1 MILAIKPCV
10 TELDLAGAE
19 TMLVRLNEPRYRA
32 KQLFGWVYRRQA
44 ASFETMT
51 DFPKS
56 LREKLAGELVLS
68 SVTPAKTRAARDGT
82 TKALLSLIDGETI
95 ETVLMP
101 GTRAT
106 QYTVCLSTQVGCAV
120 CCPFCATGQQGFKR
134 NLSPAEMVDQ
144 ALYFQ
149 RYLGAQNSIA
159 NIVFMGMGE
168 PLANYDNLM
177 AAIERLN
184 AAWGFGLGA
193 RAITI
198 STAGLVPGIMRLARE
213 KLQVGL
219 AISLHAPNDAL
230 RDKLVPLNKKY
241 PLNVLMTACEKY
253 IELSGRRLSF
263 EYCLF
268 AGIND
273 RLELARELAHLLR
286 GMNAHVNLIA
296 ANACRP
302 GYRPPSK
309 TAVLAFE
316 DELKRL
322 GINVTLRRSLGRD
335 IEASCGQLK
344 SQCPVPV
351 RPKESAE
358 KEVQDTSCR
367 GSGGVPPD

>member
-1 MILAIKPCV
+1 MDIKPFV
-10 TELDLAGAE
+10 TDMDLAGAE
-19 TMLVRLNEPRYRA
+19 EMMAGFNEPLYRA
-32 KQLFGWVYRRQA
+32 KQLFGWVYQRQA
-44 ASFETMT
+44 ASFEAMS
-51 DFPKS
+51 DFPKT
-56 LREKLAGELVLS
+56 LRDKFAGELTLS
-68 SVTPAKTRAARDGT
+68 SVTPVQTRADRDGT
-82 TKALLSLIDGETI
+82 TKALLALADGETI

-101 GTRAT
+101 GTKPT
-106 QYTVCLSTQVGCAV
+106 QYTVCLSSQVGCAV

-149 RYLGAQNSIA
+149 HYLGARGTIA

-168 PLANYDNLM
+168 PLANYDNLIS
-177 AAIERLN
+177 AIERLN

-198 STAGLVPGIMRLARE
+198 SSAGLVPGIMKLARE

-219 AISLHAPNDAL
+219 AISLHAPNDEL
-230 RDKLVPLNKKY
+230 RNRLVPINKKY
-241 PLNVLMTACEKY
+241 ALAELMTACRKY

-273 RLELARELAHLLR
+273 KLELARELAHLLR
-286 GMNAHVNLIA
+286 GMNAHVNLIS
-296 ANACRP
+296 ANACRA

-335 IEASCGQLK
+335 IEAACGQLK
-344 SQCPVPV
+344 SHT
-351 RPKESAE
+351 SAQV
-358 KEVQDTSCR
+358 KPAGPDTA
-367 GSGGVPPD
+367 DKKA